1 MKVVLFNINKPRA
14 HPPFRPLGCVMAA
27 ALISASLLVVT
38 LASYSS
44 ELRIN
49 TLPCRTYTPVNM
61 QAAILV
67 MYGSMCVCG
76 GVQFFG
82 PAP

>member
-44 ELRIN
+44 ELVVI
-49 TLPCRTYTPVNM
+49 TYQPTAMPYIYSCKYASCN
-61 QAAILV
+61 
-67 MYGSMCVCG
+67 
-76 GVQFFG
+76 
-82 PAP
+82 PT